1 MADGQLTEASFNQ
14 NLNTKFSLTFDE
26 KTVELKLVEIKP
38 YGNEPDSSMER
49 FSIYLD
55 GPAQPR
61 LPQQTYQMDHERM
74 GKVDI
79 FIVPISGDEKV
90 IRYEA
95 VFNCFK

>member
-1 MADGQLTEASFNQ
+1 
-14 NLNTKFSLTFDE
+14 
-26 KTVELKLVEIKP
+26 VELKLVEIKP

-49 FSIYLD
+49 FSIYFEA
-55 GPAQPR
+55 GATATSPA
-61 LPQQTYQMDHERM
+61 TYQWITNGM